1 MIPYPQID
9 PVIIKVGPL
18 ALRWYGLMY
27 LLGFLSAFF
36 LVKKEIKE
44 DYERGRIKDLQG
56 ELELLDGIILYLVIG
71 VILGG
76 RLGYVIFYNLPFFI
90 KHPREIV
97 ATWHGGMSFH
107 GGALG
112 VLVAGYIFSKR
123 HDTDFFSWAD
133 RFSITAPIGL
143 GLGRLGNF
151 INGEL
156 YGRITDV
163 PWAMIFP
170 QGGLVPR
177 HPSQLYEAILEG
189 PVLFSM
195 LWPLRKK
202 GWQSGK
208 RLSVFFMSYGI
219 IRFFVEFFREPD
231 PQLGY
236 IAFGW
241 LTMGQLLSIAI
252 FLLGMIIWVV
262 RTRAQKEVLHAGH

>member
-1 MIPYPQID
+1 MIPYLQID
-9 PVIIKVGPL
+9 PVIIKIGPL

-36 LVKKEIKE
+36 LVKKEIRE
-44 DYERGRIKDLQG
+44 EHERGWIKDVQR
-56 ELELLDGIILYLVIG
+56 ELELLDGIVLYLIAG

-76 RLGYVIFYNLPFFI
+76 RLGYVLFYNLPFFI
-90 KHPREIV
+90 KHPQEII

-112 VLVAGYIFSKR
+112 VLMAGYLFSKR
-123 HDTDFFSWAD
+123 YKTDFFLWAD

-143 GLGRLGNF
+143 GLGRIGNF

-156 YGRITDV
+156 YGRATDV

-170 QGGLVPR
+170 QGGLIPR
-177 HPSQLYEAILEG
+177 HPSQLYEAFLEG
-189 PVLFSM
+189 PVLFSV
-195 LWPLRKK
+195 LWPLRKRE
-202 GWQSGK
+202 WNSGK
-208 RLSVFFMSYGI
+208 RLSVFLMGYGI

-231 PQLGY
+231 PQLGF

-241 LTMGQLLSIAI
+241 LTMGQLLSVAI
-252 FLLGMIIWVV
+252 FILGMIIWLL
-262 RTRAQKEVLHAGH
+262 RSKAQKEVLHVSP